1 MAVAAAR
8 VRLNHQG
15 RLVIP
20 VELRREAGLEPGS
33 EVVLETVE
41 GEVRIRRA
49 DAALARVQQKYR
61 RLARGRKVVDELL
74 NERRREAA
82 RE

>member
-1 MAVAAAR
+1 MAMAAAR